1 MLPKTSGRNFF
12 CVLIYGMRSALVL
25 CLLALPLP
33 AQVERIDISAASP
46 MQAVADDPDA
56 VRLTQS

>member
-1 MLPKTSGRNFF
+1 
-12 CVLIYGMRSALVL
+12 MRSALVL